1 MLLPLLTFAAI
12 AIQDAAPSKGEELA
26 GAVGIVDGDTIRLGQ
41 RKIRFHGMNAPEIG
55 SHCPGVEGDCG
66 RAAARKLADLIKG
79 AEIRC
84 VSEGYM
90 SYDRVVAVCYAFHG
104 DQREDLGGLMVA
116 QGWAEAAPHFSDR
129 YVCDEKAA
137 RYFKAGMWAQN

>member
-1 MLLPLLTFAAI
+1 MLLPVILIASLAAL
-12 AIQDAAPSKGEELA
+12 DAAPPKGVEMT
-26 GAVGIVDGDTIRLGQ
+26 GPVGIIDGDTIRLDQ
-41 RKIRFHGMNAPEIG
+41 RKIRFHGMDAPEIG
-55 SHCPGVEGDCG
+55 STCPGVEGDCG
-66 RAAARKLADLIKG
+66 RAATRQLAALIKG
-79 AEIRC
+79 ADIRC

-90 SYDRVVAVCYAFHG
+90 SYDRVVAVCYAIQG

-137 RYFKAGMWAQN
+137 RYFKAGMWRNE